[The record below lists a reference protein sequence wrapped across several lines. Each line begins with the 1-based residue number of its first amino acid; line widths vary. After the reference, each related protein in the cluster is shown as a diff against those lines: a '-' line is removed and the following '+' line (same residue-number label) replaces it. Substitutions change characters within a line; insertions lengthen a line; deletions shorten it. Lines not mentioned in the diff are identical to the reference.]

1 LFQVEASIKAVWWK
15 RGWEFKTMFA
25 TFYWQGNP
33 SKSLHGWH
41 VSILR
46 SNINQ
51 IIVGKIFVSD
61 I

>member
-1 LFQVEASIKAVWWK
+1 LRHPSRLFGG
-15 RGWEFKTMFA
+15 RGGWEFKTMFA

-46 SNINQ
+46 SNIKQ